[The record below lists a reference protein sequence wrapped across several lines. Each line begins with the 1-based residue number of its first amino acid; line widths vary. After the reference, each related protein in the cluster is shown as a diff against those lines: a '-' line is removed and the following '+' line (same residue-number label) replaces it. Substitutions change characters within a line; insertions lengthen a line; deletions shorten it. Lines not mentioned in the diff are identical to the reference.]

1 VIGEIVSRSA
11 AMALLAKRLRASAPS
26 RKPRL
31 FVGPSGSGRRFL
43 AKSLHQRGP
52 WVELSGLGP
61 LPLDDLIAAA
71 RQSCGGTLLVT
82 DLEELDGQGQRDL
95 LFLIAK
101 CSTLGD
107 PPRLMATAQPSIAL
121 MVAQGRFSRSLYDQV
136 SVLRHRVPS
145 LQERM
150 DDLPELCRLLLAS
163 HAHEEGRKVPALLP
177 DGLDALR
184 CYDWPGNVQELS
196 NVLFR
201 ALWLDSAIDGFA
213 VGELLSGES
222 AREVVTVPLG
232 SSLAQAE
239 KALILGSLS
248 KFGNKALTARVLG
261 ITRRTL
267 YLKLA
272 RFGHQ

>member
-1 VIGEIVSRSA
+1 
-11 AMALLAKRLRASAPS
+11 M
-26 RKPRL
+26 
-31 FVGPSGSGRRFL
+31 FVGPGGSGRRFL

-61 LPLDDLIAAA
+61 LPQDELIAAA
-71 RQSCGGTLLVT
+71 RRACGGTLLVT

-101 CSTLGD
+101 CSTLVD
-107 PPRLMATAQPSIAL
+107 PPRLLATAQPSIAL

-136 SVLRHRVPS
+136 SVLRHRVPC

-150 DDLPELCRLLLAS
+150 DDLPELCRWLLAE
-163 HAHEEGRKVPALLP
+163 HAREEGRKAPALLP
-177 DGLDALR
+177 EGLEALR
-184 CYDWPGNVQELS
+184 CYDWPGNVKELS
-196 NVLFR
+196 NVLAR
-201 ALWLDSAIDGFA
+201 ALWLDSAIDGCA
-213 VGELLSGES
+213 VAELLSDES
-222 AREVVTVPLG
+222 SPREVVTVPLG
-232 SSLAQAE
+232 STLAQAE

-272 RFGHQ
+272 RFDHH